1 MQVTFL
7 ESENGVRLTKKHN
20 IRGSIPYPHVKNV
33 TSHEHQ
39 IPADATGL
47 AMLEDLI
54 RDHGDKGH
62 CMMKG
67 NLKRHIENVSR
78 AGKTNKLELTNLLV
92 LDVDALTLPNYLAP
106 KTFTSQDVINLAKT
120 VLRELPPTVQD
131 SSFIAQ
137 ASASLGMKGDKISL
151 HIFILLK
158 VAMPVA
164 SVKLWLQN
172 CNYESELFTN
182 QLDLSANGSTLKYK
196 LDISVADNSKLI
208 FVAPPMYED
217 PTHDPFSTAAERI
230 VRVSGITETLDLA
243 AICNISPEG
252 VFQRTTEHKNRIRTE
267 NGFNRKKEK
276 ISYATVAQKRE
287 EILDNPDRMSIS
299 ILSHQYDPFIT
310 CNVNGGDSGAYYYN
324 TNDPSYMYNFKGEPI
339 WLIEKADPDFFN
351 ALQDMRE
358 EEGEEGA
365 RTVFPVVMRDFKTAT
380 YYNGVFDPN
389 IYEFT
394 NNNPLVPCALGDM
407 DGFMRSHGRTKP
419 DFVPEATVVFD
430 PVSGNETVDLV
441 NVPYYINMF
450 KRTKF
455 MKLIYGDNEPAPLGV
470 GDSKRIE
477 NACPIIYKLIK
488 HMIGGHD
495 LEMERFINWLAYIFQ
510 TREKSG
516 TSWVFQG
523 VPGTGKG
530 VFYDKVLRPLFGT
543 EYVPMKTLQNIE
555 EQYNLYMKKAL
566 FLVVDEF
573 HMASANAATIKVADK
588 LKSNITEP
596 MINIRA
602 MRANVEEVKSYT
614 NYIFL
619 TNRQDAVNIEEKDRR
634 YNIAP
639 RQEVQLKNAHPE
651 VIENIPNIKNELEPF
666 ARILQKFKF
675 NKSLIDN
682 PIENSAKAEMA
693 RITMSVMQEFFLATR
708 EGNLQFFLDILDIN
722 LTNVMQGQE
731 ITTAQRIVKQWVI
744 ESQYPHSVIP
754 IEHLRTVYGIL
765 TEDRLSPREFIK
777 RAERNGVKKERKRE
791 HNAPRTATPGF
802 GIVTKWQLDEELFKE
817 ITNKYFDERDMKLLA
832 AT

>member
-7 ESENGVRLTKKHN
+7 ESENGIRLTKKHN
-20 IRGSIPYPHVKNV
+20 LRKSIPYPHVKNV

-39 IPADATGL
+39 IPADASGL
-47 AMLEDLI
+47 TMLEDLI

-67 NLKRHIENVSR
+67 NLKRHIENASR

-106 KTFTSQDVINLAKT
+106 KTFNKQDVINLAKT
-120 VLRELPPTVQD
+120 VLRELPPEVQD

-217 PTHDPFSTAAERI
+217 PTHDPFSSAAERI

-252 VFQRTTEHKNRIRTE
+252 VFQRTTAHKNRMRTE
-267 NGFNRKKEK
+267 NGFNRKTEK

-358 EEGEEGA
+358 EEGEEGT

-394 NNNPLVPCALGDM
+394 TNNPLVPCALGDM

-430 PVSGNETVDLV
+430 PVSGNENVDLV

-450 KRTKF
+450 KRTKY

-470 GDSKRIE
+470 GDSKQIE
-477 NACPIIYKLIK
+477 NACPTIYKLTK

-639 RQEVQLKNAHPE
+639 RQEVQLKDAHPE

-675 NKSLIDN
+675 NKTLIDS

-693 RITMSVMQEFFLATR
+693 RITMSVMQEFFLATK

-731 ITTAQRIVKQWVI
+731 ITTAQRIVKQWVV

-765 TEDRLSPREFIK
+765 TEDRLSPREFAK

-791 HNAPRTATPGF
+791 HKSPRSAGAVY
-802 GIVTKWQLDEELFKE
+802 GVVTTWKLDDFLFKE
-817 ITNKYFDERDMKLLA
+817 ITNKYFDERDIKLLA

>member
-120 VLRELPPTVQD
+120 VLRELPPEVQD

-230 VRVSGITETLDLA
+230 VSVSGITETLDLA

-252 VFQRTTEHKNRIRTE
+252 VFQRTTAHKNRIRTE
-267 NGFNRKKEK
+267 SGFNRKTEK

-394 NNNPLVPCALGDM
+394 TNNPLVPCAVGDM

-430 PVSGNETVDLV
+430 PVSGNENVDLI

-450 KRTKF
+450 KRTRF

-470 GDSKRIE
+470 GDSKQIE
-477 NACPIIYKLIK
+477 NACPTIYKLTK

-639 RQEVQLKNAHPE
+639 RQEVQLKDAHPE

-675 NKSLIDN
+675 NKTLIDS

-731 ITTAQRIVKQWVI
+731 ITTAQRLVKQWIV

-765 TEDRLSPREFIK
+765 TEDRLSPREFTK

-791 HNAPRTATPGF
+791 HKSPRSAGAVY
-802 GIVTKWQLDEELFKE
+802 GVVTTWQLDEELFKE
-817 ITNKYFDERDMKLLA
+817 ITDKYFNERDMKLLA

>member
-7 ESENGVRLTKKHN
+7 ESENGIRLTKKHN
-20 IRGSIPYPHVKNV
+20 LRKSIPYPHVKNV

-39 IPADATGL
+39 IPADASGL

-67 NLKRHIENVSR
+67 NLKRHIENASR
-78 AGKTNKLELTNLLV
+78 AGKTNKLELTNLLI

-106 KTFTSQDVINLAKT
+106 KTFNKQDVINLAKT
-120 VLRELPPTVQD
+120 VLRELPPEVQD

-217 PTHDPFSTAAERI
+217 PTHDPFSSAAERI

-252 VFQRTTEHKNRIRTE
+252 VFQRTTAHKNRIRTE
-267 NGFNRKKEK
+267 NGFNRKTEK

-351 ALQDMRE
+351 VLQDMRE
-358 EEGEEGA
+358 EEGEEGT

-394 NNNPLVPCALGDM
+394 TNNPLVPCALGDM

-430 PVSGNETVDLV
+430 PVSGNENVDLV

-450 KRTKF
+450 KRTKY

-470 GDSKRIE
+470 GDSKQIK
-477 NACPIIYKLIK
+477 NACPTIYKLTK

-639 RQEVQLKNAHPE
+639 RQEVQLKDAHPE

-675 NKSLIDN
+675 NKTLIDS

-765 TEDRLSPREFIK
+765 TEDRLSPREFAK

-791 HNAPRTATPGF
+791 HKSPRSAGAVY
-802 GIVTKWQLDEELFKE
+802 GVVTTWKLDDFLFKE
-817 ITNKYFDERDMKLLA
+817 ITNKYFDERDIKLLA